1 MTDNRIPACII
12 SAVIARVQDN
22 VVIACHRFEFAA
34 GYFSLNFANIEPI
47 VVRTRT
53 VALGSGSRLK
63 RDQMALQLFNG
74 QFRSD
79 NEILARPC
87 KIEKIEA
94 NPIRCDYIDRVER
107 V

>member
-1 MTDNRIPACII
+1 MYYICGYSSRAPIME
-12 SAVIARVQDN
+12 DN